1 MAQQIRISC
10 GALCRIPHPTENWL
24 LLGIN
29 RSLLSKGQ
37 RVLKPIGGALTF
49 DPAALPSALTPTLEN
64 PQKTELRLSLP
75 QTQVEA
81 FAAWFASRTGRETDP
96 FRELREEL
104 VDEYGVLPQLN
115 RSDVQMSYQR
125 TVRTQRFSDR
135 AGATGLLTHSFQ
147 EIFDV
152 RFIHPSLEQFLVD
165 ATPSSGLYWVT
176 AAQIRAG
183 TLSDDIHIQAKTLL
197 DS

>member
-1 MAQQIRISC
+1 LTATVRISC

-37 RVLKPIGGALTF
+37 RVLKPIGGALAF
-49 DPAALPSALTPTLEN
+49 DPAALPFTPTLEN

-75 QTQVEA
+75 QTQVEV
-81 FAAWFASRTGRETDP
+81 FAAWFSTRTGRETDP

-115 RSDVQMSYQR
+115 RSDVQMSYR
-125 TVRTQRFSDR
+125 NTVRTQRFSDR

-152 RFIHPSLEQFLVD
+152 RFTHPALEQLLVR
-165 ATPSSGLYWVT
+165 ATPTTGLFWVT
-176 AAQIRAG
+176 AAQIRDG